1 MNGWVLPDEVLREAP
16 TYTPRLHELADLEL
30 LLSDA
35 YTPLTGFVGRADLI
49 SLRRNGRLAD
59 GTPWPV
65 PVTLEV
71 PWTLVTHLDVA
82 NPMRRVLVLTDF
94 EGAPMAA
101 LDTVEVFPTR
111 AGFAGVSGRVRR
123 IGDGGH
129 GPFRRLRRTPAEV
142 RGSLPAGR
150 VLGVIADQPLHRP
163 QLAQIARAT
172 RTLAAHLLVLV
183 PVGGA
188 GPDGLAPEALVRCIL
203 AARDRMPSVTI
214 VALPLASHG
223 DDIRDAMLRTR
234 VAAAYGVTH
243 LLASSNSMLSGG
255 GLRVLVPRELAYDG
269 RDGQWRSL
277 DDIPPRHRRLPL
289 TDAEIS
295 DHLDRGTALPEWHT
309 PPAVA
314 RELARARSPR
324 RQRGLVVFFTGL
336 SGAGKSTV
344 ARGLAETLLE
354 TGERSVTLLDGD
366 VVRRHLSAGLG
377 FSAQDRD
384 ANVRRIGWV
393 AAEVARHG
401 GLAVCCPIAPYHAAR
416 AAAREFARTA
426 GAGFVL
432 VYVSTP
438 LAECERR
445 DRKGLY
451 AKARAGQ
458 LSGMTGVDDPYEV
471 PADADLVLDTSS
483 TSPGEAVTAVLR
495 HLDPAL
501 FPQDR
506 VLIDAHARVEIP
518 LLGVQHVGEH
528 RPVGLGLPRDDD
540 VIGFYAQPTG
550 SSLGVQENCARDR
563 W

>member
-35 YTPLTGFVGRADLI
+35 YAPLTGFVGRADLH
-49 SLRRNGRLAD
+49 SLRRSGRLAD
-59 GTPWPV
+59 GTSWPV

-71 PWTLVTHLDVA
+71 PQSLVEQLDIT
-82 NPMRRVLVLTDF
+82 NPMRRVLVLTDT

-101 LDTVEVFPTR
+101 LDTDDAWPTQN
-111 AGFAGVSGRVRR
+111 GLAGVAGRVRR

-129 GPFRRLRRTPAEV
+129 GAFRRLRRGPAEV
-142 RGSLPAGR
+142 RGVLPPGR
-150 VLGVIADQPLHRP
+150 VLGVIANRPLHRP

-183 PVGGA
+183 PVGGP
-188 GPDGLAPEALVRCIL
+188 GQDGLAAEALVRCIL
-203 AARDRMPSVTI
+203 AARDRMPSATI

-234 VAAAYGVTH
+234 VASAYGVTH
-243 LLASSNSMLSGG
+243 LLASSDSMLSGG

-277 DDIPPRHRRLPL
+277 DDIPPRHRRPAL
-289 TDAEIS
+289 TQAEID
-295 DHLDRGTALPEWHT
+295 DHLDRGTPLPEWHT
-309 PPAVA
+309 PPSVA
-314 RELARARSPR
+314 RELSRARPPR
-324 RQRGLVVFFTGL
+324 RHRGLVVFFTGL

-344 ARGLAETLLE
+344 ARGVADTLLE

-366 VVRRHLSAGLG
+366 VVRRHLSAGLS
-377 FSAQDRD
+377 FSAEDRD
-384 ANVRRIGWV
+384 INVRRIGWV
-393 AAEVARHG
+393 AAEVGRHG
-401 GLAVCCPIAPYHAAR
+401 GIAVCCPIAPYREARDAAR
-416 AAAREFARTA
+416 QFARDA

-432 VYVSTP
+432 VYVATP

-458 LSGMTGVDDPYEV
+458 LTGMTGIDDPYEE
-471 PADADLVLDTSS
+471 PLDAELAIDT
-483 TSPGEAVTAVLR
+483 TAASPGEAVTTVLR
-495 HLDPAL
+495 YLGSNGWIDPRQS
-501 FPQDR
+501 P
-506 VLIDAHARVEIP
+506 
-518 LLGVQHVGEH
+518 
-528 RPVGLGLPRDDD
+528 
-540 VIGFYAQPTG
+540 
-550 SSLGVQENCARDR
+550 
-563 W
+563 